1 MSLQSWYTSMVTRI
15 QFDSLVHYFYSTRTA
30 RITYAV
36 SQNQSDTLT
45 VSGLDIFFRAV
56 PHEFPMWGP
65 LIRSQKEYEK
75 FVNSFERNFV
85 VMFAVKPKGTL
96 GGPTH

>member
-1 MSLQSWYTSMVTRI
+1 MMTVI

-30 RITYAV
+30 RITYAG

-45 VSGLDIFFRAV
+45 VSGLDIFFFFRAV

-65 LIRSQKEYEK
+65 LIRSQKECEK
-75 FVNSFERNFV
+75 FR
-85 VMFAVKPKGTL
+85 
-96 GGPTH
+96 